1 MNVHSVSTDS
11 DNAHGALLP
20 LKALLALT
28 MSSFIATANETVP
41 AGMLPQIARGMSIS
55 EAWAGQMVTLCAL
68 GAGAA
73 AIPLTL
79 ALGGWPRRR
88 LLLLAIG
95 IFLICN
101 AVTALSPCFGVTL
114 GARFLVGIA
123 TGVTWSLLA
132 GYARR
137 LAIVSLQGRA
147 MAIAMLGIP
156 LALALGVPMSAW
168 LGELLDWRWIFAVL
182 ASLSALLLVWIRL
195 TLPEFYGRRTPG
207 NAHLREVFCLPGVRP
222 ILAVLACW
230 ILAHYTL
237 YTYLAPYL
245 AARGLAA
252 RVDLALLAFGIA
264 AVAGIALTG
273 LWVDR
278 WLRALVL
285 FSLAAF
291 ALVALAFGVDGL
303 PAGAVYVGMVA
314 WGLSFGG
321 APTLLQTSLAD
332 AAGEHADLAQSL
344 LVTFFNL
351 AFAVSGALGGILLAN
366 VGANAI
372 PWMVFSLLLV
382 GWSIAWGSAK
392 RGFSAERRA
401 ALRGRRRPL

>member
-11 DNAHGALLP
+11 DNAHGALPP

-207 NAHLREVFCLPGVRP
+207 NARLREVFCLPGVRP

-237 YTYLAPYL
+237 YTYL

-291 ALVALAFGVDGL
+291 ALVALAFGVNGL
-303 PAGAVYVGMVA
+303 PAGAVYVGMAA

-372 PWMVFSLLLV
+372 PWMAFVLLLV
-382 GWSIAWGSAK
+382 GWSIAWSSAK

-401 ALRGRRRPL
+401 AAR

>member
-11 DNAHGALLP
+11 DNAHGALPP

-114 GARFLVGIA
+114 GARFLVGVA

-207 NAHLREVFCLPGVRP
+207 NARLREVFCLPGVRP

-285 FSLAAF
+285 FSLAGF
-291 ALVALAFGVDGL
+291 ALVALAFGVNGL
-303 PAGAVYVGMVA
+303 PVGAVYVGMAA

-372 PWMVFSLLLV
+372 PWMAFVLLLV

-401 ALRGRRRPL
+401 AAR

>member
-1 MNVHSVSTDS
+1 MNVHSVSTD
-11 DNAHGALLP
+11 DAPGALPP
-20 LKALLALT
+20 LKGLLALT

-41 AGMLPQIARGMSIS
+41 AGMLPQIARGMGIS

-88 LLLLAIG
+88 LLLAIG

-132 GYARR
+132 GYARH
-137 LAIVSLQGRA
+137 LTVVSLQGRA

-156 LALALGVPMSAW
+156 LALALGIPMSAW
-168 LGELLDWRWIFAVL
+168 LGELLDCRWIFAAL

-195 TLPEFYGRRTPG
+195 ALPKFYGRRTRG
-207 NAHLREVFCLPGVRP
+207 NARLRVVFCLPGVRP

-252 RVDLALLAFGIA
+252 RLDLALLAFGIA
-264 AVAGIALTG
+264 AVAGIVLTG

-291 ALVALAFGVDGL
+291 ALVALAFGANGL
-303 PAGAVYVGMVA
+303 PAGAVYVGMAA
-314 WGLSFGG
+314 WGDTPFDVVALGQLPRQMF
-321 APTLLQTSLAD
+321 LQRFHRQRLA
-332 AAGEHADLAQSL
+332 AMAQLHHAVADQARD
-344 LVTFFNL
+344 FIPYGFNL
-351 AFAVSGALGGILLAN
+351 LFRERHGLHLGGLIFAQ
-366 VGANAI
+366 
-372 PWMVFSLLLV
+372 FS
-382 GWSIAWGSAK
+382 S
-392 RGFSAERRA
+392 
-401 ALRGRRRPL
+401 

>member
-11 DNAHGALLP
+11 DNAHGALPP

-207 NAHLREVFCLPGVRP
+207 NARLREVFCLPGVRP

-237 YTYLAPYL
+237 YTYL

-285 FSLAAF
+285 FSLAGF
-291 ALVALAFGVDGL
+291 ALVALAFGVNGL
-303 PAGAVYVGMVA
+303 PVGAVYVGMAA

-332 AAGEHADLAQSL
+332 AAGEYADLAQSL

-372 PWMVFSLLLV
+372 PWMAFVLLLV

-401 ALRGRRRPL
+401 AAR